1 MQVGQ
6 TNIDFDALTI
16 MGPAGHFTVESKVM
30 RVLETLVE
38 NSGEVLSRSDLIE
51 AVWGVEYGGDERL
64 SRAISLLRKAL
75 GDSREKADYIETIPR
90 RGYRL
95 IADVKNTVAHET
107 LEFETTSLTKNE
119 TPKNTPHLNIGKEN
133 TVAREG
139 AKAQTNPKRTM
150 PMVVAAS
157 CVLMLALAVFLF
169 PRLNSPL
176 NPNSTRAQMEQSF
189 DNLKYFSQDTA
200 IAESERVFTEI
211 LADNPDSASARAGLS
226 LTLIRRYANND
237 KDPALLR
244 RAKSSAEA
252 ALRSDD
258 HLGLANIAL
267 GWAKEHSGDLDG
279 AMKAYDR
286 AAVLDPDNIFLLEGL
301 ARTQNKLGHTELAI
315 ETLQKGIHLYP
326 DAPIFY
332 QYSGQSLI
340 FQNQYEQAEAM
351 FKQVISVSKNSPD
364 GYAALAHALH
374 LQDRTSE
381 AIQILQDGLT
391 IDKSALLYNN
401 LGTYLFFQG
410 QYEMSADAFEKTLE
424 FGGDTHH
431 YLYWANLADAYRFVP
446 NRRKEAVASYD
457 QAINL
462 LEMELEK
469 NPANSKLKS
478 RLALYHVKRG
488 NLDKAR
494 KIIDEIDLSADH
506 PSSIYYRAI
515 VTYELLSERGN
526 ALGMLKKALKSGY
539 PLIEIKNDPE
549 LKSLRQD
556 KDYHL
561 LLTQE
566 GVKNDTI
573 K

>member
-6 TNIDFDALTI
+6 TNVDFDALTI
-16 MGPAGHFTVESKVM
+16 VGPAGHFTMESKVM

-75 GDSREKADYIETIPR
+75 GDNRGKADYIETIPR

-95 IADVKNTVAHET
+95 IADVKKTVAPET
-107 LEFETTSLTKNE
+107 PEIEATSLTENKASNNMSPLNSAKE
-119 TPKNTPHLNIGKEN
+119 T
-133 TVAREG
+133 TVSQAKT
-139 AKAQTNPKRTM
+139 KAQTKPKRTR
-150 PMVVAAS
+150 PMVIAAS
-157 CVLMLALAVFLF
+157 CVLMLALVAFLF

-176 NPNSTRAQMEQSF
+176 NPNSTSAQMEQGF
-189 DNLKYFSQDTA
+189 ENLKYFSQDTA
-200 IAESERVFTEI
+200 TLKSERIFTEM
-211 LADNPDSASARAGLS
+211 LADNPDNAAARSGLS
-226 LTLIRRYANND
+226 ITLIRRYINNER
-237 KDPALLR
+237 DPALLR

-286 AAVLDPDNIFLLEGL
+286 AGVLDPDNMFLLEGL
-301 ARTQNKLGHTELAI
+301 ARTQNKLGHSELAL
-315 ETLQKGIHLYP
+315 ETLNKGIKLYP
-326 DAPIFY
+326 DVPIFY
-332 QYSGQSLI
+332 QYLGEGLLSK
-340 FQNQYEQAEAM
+340 NQYEQAEFM
-351 FKQVISVSKNSPD
+351 FKQVIAVSNNSPD
-364 GYAALAHALH
+364 GYAALAHVLH

-381 AIQILQDGLT
+381 GIQILQDGLT

-424 FGGDTHH
+424 FGGDTHQH
-431 YLYWANLADAYRFVP
+431 LYWANLADAYRFVP
-446 NRRKEAVASYD
+446 NRRKEAVAAYD

-462 LEMELEK
+462 LKADLERGP
-469 NPANSKLKS
+469 NRAALNS
-478 RLALYHVKRG
+478 RLALYNVKRG
-488 NLDKAR
+488 NLDEAR
-494 KIIDEIDLSADH
+494 RIIDKIDLSSNH
-506 PSSIYYRAI
+506 PSSMYYRAL
-515 VTYELLSERGN
+515 VTYELLSEREN
-526 ALGMLKKALKSGY
+526 ALLMLQKALETGY

-549 LKSLRQD
+549 LENLRQD
-556 KDYHL
+556 KNYHL
-561 LLTQE
+561 LLVQE
-566 GVKNDTI
+566 GANNDSI